1 MKTRNLSFAA
11 GMLALLLLPALG
23 VFAEVQEPETA
34 SSEEEEQDLQ
44 FVSYIPYK
52 NETTEEENDESLA
65 LSYWD
70 QLPNECERF
79 VVVESGIQGKSRF
92 RRLRVR
98 RSEEDTKRTKALIG
112 LVNEEMGGDRNA
124 ELLLRL
130 IARHE
135 SHANP
140 YALHLLNPDQ
150 EANRRAYASYTYTPE
165 REQALEEALATE
177 TPRTDRY
184 WTIKR
189 ALTKIRRYKT
199 NSYWT
204 ANVAYEHRFIVRTD
218 DNTQIHVENRQH
230 SAWGFGYGL
239 FGMNAV
245 LYTAVLS
252 PEAPPWALCV
262 DEGIPA
268 IVTAVWALRTHQA
281 QCRALSERDPE
292 KYGDDGGSVR
302 GLVHRWGRG
311 HCGDEVPGKAWQAL
325 MNVQQRRHS
334 GFGWDAIPAFG
345 SRYSR
350 EAADP
355 IVVLEHMKA
364 RAVDEGLLEAPRED
378 VPML

>member
-1 MKTRNLSFAA
+1 MKTKKLFFAT
-11 GMLALLLLPALG
+11 GVLVLLLLPALG
-23 VFAEVQEPETA
+23 VFAEPQESATP
-34 SSEEEEQDLQ
+34 SLEEEADLQ

-52 NETTEEENDESLA
+52 RATTDEETDETRAS
-65 LSYWD
+65 SYWD

-79 VVVESGIQGKSRF
+79 VIVESGSQGTSRF

-98 RSEEDTKRTKALIG
+98 RSKEDTQRTKALIG
-112 LVNEEMGGDRNA
+112 LVNEEMGGDRNG

-150 EANRRAYASYTYTPE
+150 AANRRAHASYTYTSE
-165 REQALEEALATE
+165 REGALEEALATE
-177 TPRTDRY
+177 SPRTDRY
-184 WTIKR
+184 WKIKR

-199 NSYWT
+199 NPYWT
-204 ANVAYEHRFIVRTD
+204 ANVDYEHRFSAQTKGA
-218 DNTQIHVENRQH
+218 QIHVENRQH

-245 LYTAVLS
+245 LYTSVLS

-268 IVTAVWALRTHQA
+268 IVTAVWALRVHQV
-281 QCRALSERDPE
+281 QCRALSERDPHQ
-292 KYGDDGGSVR
+292 YGDDGESVR

-311 HCGDEVPGKAWQAL
+311 HCGDQVPGKGWQAL
-325 MNVQQRRHS
+325 MGIQQRRDRD
-334 GFGWDAIPAFG
+334 FGWDTVPVFG

-350 EAADP
+350 EQADP
-355 IVVLEHMKA
+355 IVVIEHMKA
-364 RAVDEGLLEAPRED
+364 RAVEEGLLKAPRD
-378 VPML
+378 DAPVL